1 LIKITTM
8 KKNLPIII
16 GLLISVFCLNDV
28 QAQDPIFSQFYAAPM
43 QTNPAMT
50 GLFDGKFR
58 VTANYKQ
65 QWNSILQS
73 EPFRT
78 SSAGFDMRS
87 AIGRNDFLSYGV
99 TGLQDQAGVS
109 GFTRNA
115 GAANVSFMKQLG
127 GGGYRSAD
135 QYLIAGVQLGG
146 GQFSLNSE
154 DLWFSTQF
162 DTGTESVNQGIPN
175 NELINQN
182 TDFFLDMS
190 AGLMWYSVFD
200 DNQSLY
206 VGGAIFHANA
216 PKYSFI
222 DSNGE
227 ETLEL
232 RWMAQ
237 FGGEFPL
244 NDQLSVLPAAIVTSQ
259 GPSMLGIVGANFRYT
274 NRDWREVA
282 IRAGFWSHFSK
293 NLNVSENGAT
303 GVQSESTSFGV
314 PTYTVSAI
322 LEMGRVNVGISYDI
336 ATNRLS
342 EPTNNRGGFELSV
355 AYVHPGSRKEKVRC
369 PKL

>member
-1 LIKITTM
+1 MIKNITM

-16 GLLISVFCLNDV
+16 VLLISVFCVNESK
-28 QAQDPIFSQFYAAPM
+28 AQDPIFSQFYASPM

-50 GLFDGKFR
+50 GLFNGKFR
-58 VTANYKQ
+58 FSANYKQ

-73 EPFRT
+73 KPYRT
-78 SSAGFDMRS
+78 TSAGFDMRS

-99 TGLQDQAGVS
+99 TALQDQAGVS
-109 GFTRNA
+109 GFTRNT
-115 GAANVSFMKQLG
+115 GAVNVAFMKQLG

-135 QYLIAGVQLGG
+135 QYLIAGAQLGG

-162 DTGTESVNQGIPN
+162 NTTTESIDPSMPN
-175 NELINQN
+175 LEQINQN

-216 PKYSFI
+216 PKFSFI

-227 ETLEL
+227 ETLDL

-244 NDQLSVLPAAIVTSQ
+244 NDQLSVLPGLIVTSQ
-259 GPSMLGIVGANFRYT
+259 GPSMLGILGANFRYT

-293 NLNVSENGAT
+293 NLTVSENNM

-314 PTYTVSAI
+314 PTYTVSTI

-336 ATNRLS
+336 AMNRLS
-342 EPTNNRGGFELSV
+342 QPTNNRGGFELSFI
-355 AYVHPGSRKEKVRC
+355 YIHPGSRKEKVKC

>member
-1 LIKITTM
+1 MKI
-8 KKNLPIII
+8 NLPVIIA
-16 GLLISVFCLNDV
+16 LLISVLCLNDA

-73 EPFRT
+73 EPYRT

-87 AIGRNDFLSYGV
+87 AVGRDDFLSYGV
-99 TGLQDQAGVS
+99 TALRDEAGVS
-109 GFTRNA
+109 GFTRNV
-115 GAANVSFMKQLG
+115 GSVNLSFMKQLG

-135 QYLIAGVQLGG
+135 QYLIAGIQLGG

-162 DTGTESVNQGIPN
+162 NTGTESVDQTIPN
-175 NELINQN
+175 GEFINNN
-182 TDFFLDMS
+182 TDFFLDMN

-200 DNQSLY
+200 DNKSLY
-206 VGGAIFHANA
+206 FGGAIFHVNA
-216 PKYSFI
+216 PKFSFI
-222 DSNGE
+222 ESNGQ
-227 ETLEL
+227 ETLDL
-232 RWMAQ
+232 RWMGQ

-244 NDQLSVLPAAIVTSQ
+244 NDQLSVLPAVLVTNQ
-259 GPSMLGIVGANFRYT
+259 GPSMLGIVGMNFRYT

-282 IRAGFWSHFSK
+282 IRAGAWAHFSK
-293 NLNVSENGAT
+293 NAVTNENTTGIQTVST
-303 GVQSESTSFGV
+303 KFGV
-314 PTYTVSAI
+314 PTYTISSI
-322 LEMGRVNVGISYDI
+322 LEMGRVNIGISYDI
-336 ATNRLS
+336 SANRLS

-355 AYVHPGSRKEKVRC
+355 AYVHPGTRKEKVKC